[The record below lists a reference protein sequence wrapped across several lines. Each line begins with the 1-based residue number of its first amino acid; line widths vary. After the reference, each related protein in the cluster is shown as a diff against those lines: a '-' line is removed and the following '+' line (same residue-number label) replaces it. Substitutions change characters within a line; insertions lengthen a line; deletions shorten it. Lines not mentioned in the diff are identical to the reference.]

1 MTNHPNR
8 SKKAPLRGRNPTKE
22 EVVAARAKALLT
34 QAAAAKTVYKST
46 IAWKKWEAGERRMP
60 PDTWELFLIKT
71 DTTKHKKMEAADL
84 STPEAMHPK

>member
-8 SKKAPLRGRNPTKE
+8 SRSAPPKGRNPTKE
-22 EVVAARAKALLT
+22 EIAAARAKALLT
-34 QAAAAKTVYKST
+34 QPAAAKLVYKSG

-71 DTTKHKKMEAADL
+71 DTRAHKKMKAADL
-84 STPEAMHPK
+84 STPDATAK